1 MRICFI
7 DYDREMAL
15 VAERENPETEE
26 TEILG
31 VARLSKS
38 NVVPDEAEFAIL
50 VNDRFQ
56 GQGLGT
62 ILLGKLLKIGREEG
76 LRRITAEIL
85 LENRAMQ
92 RLSKRFGFRLRR
104 DLEEGVVKADLDLR
118 AGQLVG

>member
-1 MRICFI
+1 
-7 DYDREMAL
+7 
-15 VAERENPETEE
+15 
-26 TEILG
+26 
-31 VARLSKS
+31 VARISSS

-62 ILLGKLLKIGREEG
+62 ILLGKILEIGREEG

-92 RLSKRFGFRLRR
+92 RLSKRFGFHLRR